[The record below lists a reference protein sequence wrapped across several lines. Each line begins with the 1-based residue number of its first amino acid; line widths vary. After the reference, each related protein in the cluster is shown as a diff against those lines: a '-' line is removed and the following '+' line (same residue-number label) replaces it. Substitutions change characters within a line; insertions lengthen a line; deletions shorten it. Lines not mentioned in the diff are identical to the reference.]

1 MKKLVQF
8 LKKVDDTMSHMSNEK
23 LQTCVYEFARTLPEN
38 KRQYSL
44 ETMVAVQKSKSFS
57 TMFLKNNCDEIYS
70 EINTIKG
77 VLTSINE
84 GNRCLDSE
92 YKEEWDD
99 WYNSDV
105 DEILFSDPER
115 LLQDIEKGIDL
126 LHKCEGKEGV
136 KADTIPKL

>member
-1 MKKLVQF
+1 
-8 LKKVDDTMSHMSNEK
+8 MSNEQ
-23 LQTCVYEFARTLPEN
+23 LQSCVYEFARTLPEN
-38 KRQYSL
+38 KRQYFL

-92 YKEEWDD
+92 YNEEWDD

>member
-1 MKKLVQF
+1 
-8 LKKVDDTMSHMSNEK
+8 MSHMSNEQ
-23 LQTCVYEFARTLPEN
+23 LQSCVYEFARTLPEN
-38 KRQYSL
+38 KRQYFL

-92 YKEEWDD
+92 YNEEWDD